1 HIQNDEPRNI
11 NAKLLPISEA
21 QYTRFINLKLAG
33 KLSYTDYPIIWRA
46 TILYLICKLIIQ
58 KRKRWYHKLT
68 YKFHNL
74 EKAIMSYDKDAHI
87 PELEYVIEFAT
98 SLSEGGKLSGNIPEA
113 LKVAFESSETNSI
126 KTTQTSIKA
135 SLLECEKIL
144 KDSLSGLK
152 LKKQIVLFLD
162 GIDAKPGGIEFSEY
176 QKCISGLADA
186 AWSLNKDFFSCME
199 HSPQK
204 PRVVLLLRPDVFD
217 SLNLHNSNCKLTD
230 NSV

>member
-1 HIQNDEPRNI
+1 MASHNP
-11 NAKLLPISEA
+11 LP
-21 QYTRFINLKLAG
+21 
-33 KLSYTDYPIIWRA
+33 
-46 TILYLICKLIIQ
+46 YLQ
-58 KRKRWYHKLT
+58 ANYSKRKRWYHKLT

-98 SLSEGGKLSGNIPEA
+98 LSEGGKLSGNIPEA

-152 LKKQIVLFLD
+152 LKNRLYYFWMV
-162 GIDAKPGGIEFSEY
+162 
-176 QKCISGLADA
+176 
-186 AWSLNKDFFSCME
+186 
-199 HSPQK
+199 
-204 PRVVLLLRPDVFD
+204 
-217 SLNLHNSNCKLTD
+217 
-230 NSV
+230 